1 MASMIH
7 VGGGAKIYRS
17 DGCGTILKIDDFGMV
32 TLITGSSE
40 IGQGSETVLA
50 QIAAEE
56 LGVPLDAVTVL
67 NNDTDIKPW
76 DVGVHASRTTF
87 IAGNS
92 ARLAAK
98 AARLEILDAASKQ
111 LGVPAGE
118 LDLRH
123 GRVVRASDGEA
134 LRELTRVLRAI
145 HFADKGDVIVTHHYY
160 EPPSVMQDSGY
171 KGDVSASYAFA
182 TQVAEVEVD
191 IETGVVRVL
200 RVTAVHDVGRVINS
214 MGAEGQIQGGV
225 VMGLGYA
232 LSEELK
238 VEGGRVKNPSFREYK
253 LITSPE
259 VPFIDVAFIETLDP
273 EGPYGAKGIAEAPAI
288 CTGAAVANAVRH
300 AVGGR
305 FTSLPLTPERVFA
318 ELHE

>member
-1 MASMIH
+1 
-7 VGGGAKIYRS
+7 
-17 DGCGTILKIDDFGMV
+17 
-32 TLITGSSE
+32 
-40 IGQGSETVLA
+40 
-50 QIAAEE
+50 
-56 LGVPLDAVTVL
+56 
-67 NNDTDIKPW
+67 
-76 DVGVHASRTTF
+76 
-87 IAGNS
+87 
-92 ARLAAK
+92 
-98 AARLEILDAASKQ
+98 
-111 LGVPAGE
+111 
-118 LDLRH
+118 
-123 GRVVRASDGEA
+123 VRASDGEA

-160 EPPSVMQDSGY
+160 EPPSVMQDGGY